1 MTRFFKYTLL
11 LAAVALLASSCRQ
24 DDLVELP
31 EVKDGYTSIEVAL
44 QAPDMTVVNTRAV
57 DPDGAGVHRVT
68 VFCFDVLGHLIEWVD
83 ASVNTGSQ
91 PSVAGTITKAEIPSH
106 ARILHFVA
114 NQDMSRFALASHKGK
129 TEQQMMAELNG
140 SSGMMI
146 YWGRFEG
153 DPSSN
158 KSIKEQ
164 LQGQEIKLLCNQ
176 AKFTVNVESGAG
188 FQVEGFAVVN
198 TSAFGTVAPLHPEKG
213 FNFSVEGADSDWASL
228 DFITLP
234 MQNAM
239 LTPPID
245 VDDAAETYVFETEN
259 VSSNPV
265 SVIIKGKNSASAESL
280 YYRAVLIDGDGEQI
294 MVRRNHHYKFN
305 IQGALSYGQ
314 PTFDAALTAPA
325 TNNVWLSIADEV
337 NEVRNGD
344 YILTVEKTDV
354 VLVYDDDIAK
364 SDYKSGDKL
373 VLNYSLERVNR
384 VAITEADKPVVS
396 WVENGVANELFEH
409 SFIVNTGASAHIS
422 HSFITVNLKPLAAG
436 QQMATSTLLVKKGL
450 LQRKIKIVVMR
461 RQKFTPAWVTTQMY
475 GGDTNTAKQGFDGSN
490 VTLLFTIPETCPDEM
505 LPFEVYIS
513 VDHLDVRAES
523 GDVLPVIRSS
533 DPRYGEDVLSHPG
546 AEEGNIKYGA
556 VIGYKY
562 VYTVTKKGDQRVYFK
577 NILDQTND
585 DTDAD
590 HVHSE
595 YVTLESPNFETLR
608 KPYVFSDNGHQ
619 NILTLANLAT
629 YNAFGDSSS
638 TEPIYYM
645 LVPQKKHAPVEFQL
659 VLKGENNANVDVVQN
674 DEFFV
679 FSENLLSQVIVDYNV
694 AKTYFPS
701 LSRWPQFPVKVIDIH
716 ESEWSTGGRVQAA
729 TPRVDSEYNYFNDR
743 AAGNRHEMDI
753 FFLTSKAK
761 SAEVI
766 RIASNQKGSKA
777 AWPDKWASGIYQ
789 GNTYRSV
796 IFELSNYRPYRFAAQ
811 LKYGANNYIGEYVDH
826 DAAEGVVDVP
836 EDIVWDY
843 QPNQDVKVAFDIT
856 DFKAAD
862 GKSVDPFG
870 LEFEVYIKAP
880 MLEIDSDE
888 NHLPADKFYYDNAKG
903 AFVYKVAATREAENA
918 FWDGEPMIGLATLH
932 AAAGRSKAGERKVL
946 PFKTKAGQIVKD
958 GQIEISSNHE
968 QVVYDSKLFNVS
980 SAPIEGTIKFGP
992 NVGNLQNVPA
1002 NAFVVFALVKDGSRI
1017 GSLSVGANGQY
1028 KLILRKEYEFDWN
1041 DTTGDDDKVE
1051 IHYVDGASNT
1061 YRAEYDNLAALW
1073 NNTNIQLIKVIE

>member
-1 MTRFFKYTLL
+1 M

-31 EVKDGYTSIEVAL
+31 DVKDGYTAIEVAL

-114 NQDMSRFALASHKGK
+114 NQDMSRFALASHQGK

-153 DPSSN
+153 DPASN

-164 LQGQEIKLLCNQ
+164 LQGQEIKLLRNQ
-176 AKFTVNVESGAG
+176 AKFTVNVESGTG

-213 FNFSVEGADSDWASL
+213 FEFSVEGADSDWASL
-228 DFITLP
+228 DFVTLP

-245 VDDAAETYVFETEN
+245 VDNAAETYVFETEN

-314 PTFDAALTAPA
+314 PTFEAALTAPA

-384 VAITEADKPVVS
+384 AAITQADKPVVS

-409 SFIVNTGASAHIS
+409 SFIVNTGASAHVS
-422 HSFITVNLKPLAAG
+422 NSFITVNLKPLAAG

-475 GGDTNTAKQGFDGSN
+475 GGDTNDATEGFDGSN
-490 VTLLFTIPETCPDEM
+490 VTLLFTVPATCPDEM

-523 GDVLPVIRSS
+523 GAVLPVIRSS
-533 DPRYGEDVLSHPG
+533 DPRYGSDVLSHPN
-546 AEEGNIKYGA
+546 AESTDAKFGA

-577 NILDQTND
+577 NILDQTGGNAL
-585 DTDAD
+585 AD
-590 HVHSE
+590 HEHSE

-608 KPYVFSDNGHQ
+608 KPYLFSEDDHQ
-619 NILTLANLAT
+619 RVITLSNLAT

-645 LVPQKKHAPVEFQL
+645 LVPQKQGAPIEFDIKL
-659 VLKGENNANVDVVQN
+659 MNEANGTALQANQYSGAADDKF
-674 DEFFV
+674 DEFLLY
-679 FSENLLSQVIVDYNV
+679 SESLDHNHTSAHADCVADFLSV
-694 AKTYFPS
+694 
-701 LSRWPQFPVKVIDIH
+701 
-716 ESEWSTGGRVQAA
+716 STA
-729 TPRVDSEYNYFNDR
+729 
-743 AAGNRHEMDI
+743 
-753 FFLTSKAK
+753 LTSSRTFGMRLIKDYDAESTYKVKMHTNRAK
-761 SAEVI
+761 SAEVV
-766 RIASNQKGSKA
+766 RIASNQYNSPAIWDVNK
-777 AWPDKWASGIYQ
+777 DVN
-789 GNTYRSV
+789 GNYNGTTYRSV
-796 IFELSNYRPYRFAAQ
+796 IFELANYRPFRFAAQ
-811 LKYGANNYIGEYVDH
+811 VKYGTDAYQGQFVDH
-826 DAAEGVVDVP
+826 DAGEDYVDTP
-836 EDIVWDY
+836 SDIVWDY

-888 NHLPADKFYYDNAKG
+888 NHLPADKFYYDNVKG

-918 FWDGEPMIGLATLH
+918 FWDGEPMTGAATLH

-1017 GSLSVGANGQY
+1017 GSLSVGTDGKY

-1061 YRAEYDNLAALW
+1061 YRAEYDNLATLW
-1073 NNTNIQLIKVIE
+1073 SNKNIQLIEVIE

>member
-24 DDLVELP
+24 DDMFELP
-31 EVKDGYTSIEVAL
+31 DVKDGYTSIEVAL

-153 DPSSN
+153 DPASN

-164 LQGQEIKLLCNQ
+164 LQGQEIKLLRNQ

-213 FNFSVEGADSDWASL
+213 FKFSVEGADSDWASL
-228 DFITLP
+228 DFVTLP

-245 VDDAAETYVFETEN
+245 VDAAAETYVFETEN

-265 SVIIKGKNSASAESL
+265 SVIIKGKNSTSAESL

-314 PTFDAALTAPA
+314 PTFEAALTAPA

-384 VAITEADKPVVS
+384 AAITQADKPVVS

-409 SFIVNTGASAHIS
+409 SFIVNTGASAHVS
-422 HSFITVNLKPLAAG
+422 NSFITVNLKPLAAG

-475 GGDTNTAKQGFDGSN
+475 GGDTNTATEGFDGSN
-490 VTLLFTIPETCPDEM
+490 VTLLFTVPATCPDEM

-523 GDVLPVIRSS
+523 GAVLPVIRSS
-533 DPRYGEDVLSHPG
+533 DPRYGSDVLSHPN
-546 AEEGNIKYGA
+546 AESTDAKFGA

-577 NILDQTND
+577 NILDQTGGNAL
-585 DTDAD
+585 AD
-590 HVHSE
+590 HEHSE

-608 KPYVFSDNGHQ
+608 KPYLFSEDDHQ
-619 NILTLANLAT
+619 RVITLSNLAT

-638 TEPIYYM
+638 IEPIYYM
-645 LVPQKKHAPVEFQL
+645 LVPQKQGAPIEFDIKL
-659 VLKGENNANVDVVQN
+659 MNEANGTALQANQYSGAADDKF
-674 DEFFV
+674 DEFLLY
-679 FSENLLSQVIVDYNV
+679 SESLDHNHTSAHADCVADFLSV
-694 AKTYFPS
+694 
-701 LSRWPQFPVKVIDIH
+701 
-716 ESEWSTGGRVQAA
+716 STA
-729 TPRVDSEYNYFNDR
+729 
-743 AAGNRHEMDI
+743 
-753 FFLTSKAK
+753 LTSSRTFGMRLIKDYDAENEYKVKMHTNRAK
-761 SAEVI
+761 SAEVV
-766 RIASNQKGSKA
+766 RIASNQYNSPAIWDVNK
-777 AWPDKWASGIYQ
+777 DNN
-789 GNTYRSV
+789 GNYNGTTYRSV
-796 IFELSNYRPYRFAAQ
+796 IFELANYRPFRFAAQ
-811 LKYGANNYIGEYVDH
+811 VKYGTGAYQGQFVDH
-826 DAAEGVVDVP
+826 DAGEDYVDTP
-836 EDIVWDY
+836 SDIVWDY

-918 FWDGEPMIGLATLH
+918 FWDGEPMTGAATLH

-980 SAPIEGTIKFGP
+980 SAPIEGVIKFGP
-992 NVGNLQNVPA
+992 NIGNLQNVPA

-1017 GSLSVGANGQY
+1017 GSLSVGTDGKY

-1041 DTTGDDDKVE
+1041 DTTGDDDKIE

-1073 NNTNIQLIKVIE
+1073 SNKNIQLIEVIE